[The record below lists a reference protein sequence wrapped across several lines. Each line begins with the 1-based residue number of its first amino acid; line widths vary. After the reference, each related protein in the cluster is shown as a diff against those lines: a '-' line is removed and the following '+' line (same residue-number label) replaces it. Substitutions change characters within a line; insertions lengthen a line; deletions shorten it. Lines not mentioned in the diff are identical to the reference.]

1 MTSAT
6 IANPYKYLIR
16 SGPMSHSHLGQRLLR
31 PTSVEAP
38 LFSQASIF
46 PKQSFNIQ
54 GRYVYETET
63 SPATPIYHISSRNTQ
78 AGNPWQSQICRLLP
92 SEVRRLSEVT
102 GNDAFIRY
110 DDDLTLYSGEKMNI
124 PFTFAAG
131 LGPTTLIVIRGQ
143 KRGTIQGS
151 IVMEKSGR
159 SCKFYHMIPIK
170 RALTKVE
177 EDKMQALMLKRGY
190 RDSDDWKKKL
200 LLTVQENSTKVTEWI
215 DEYGT
220 VVAVERDDTLEFSG
234 EIQTEKKDLVVACW
248 AFKGFVL
255 EKTT

>member
-1 MTSAT
+1 MSQTS
-6 IANPYKYLIR
+6 LVGSSS
-16 SGPMSHSHLGQRLLR
+16 SGEAPRNALSLRLE
-31 PTSVEAP
+31 TP
-38 LFSQASIF
+38 LFSQAPIS
-46 PKQSFNIQ
+46 PSKQSFSIQ

-63 SPATPIYHISSRNTQ
+63 SPATPTYHISNRNTQ
-78 AGNPWQSQICRLLP
+78 AGNPWQIQICRLLP
-92 SEVRRLSEVT
+92 SEVRRLSEAS

-124 PFTFAAG
+124 PFSFAAG
-131 LGPTTLIVIRGQ
+131 LGPTPLIVIRGQ

-159 SCKFYHMIPIK
+159 SCKFQHMIPIK

-177 EDKMQALMLKRGY
+177 EDKMQALMHKRGY

-200 LLTVQENSTKVTEWI
+200 LLTVQENSAKLVEWA

-220 VVAVERDDTLEFSG
+220 IVAVEKDDKLEFSG
-234 EIQTEKKDLVVACW
+234 EILTEKKDLVVACW
-248 AFKGFVL
+248 ACKGFVL
-255 EKTT
+255 EQTT

>member
-1 MTSAT
+1 MSQTSLV
-6 IANPYKYLIR
+6 KSSS
-16 SGPMSHSHLGQRLLR
+16 SGEAPRNALSLRL
-31 PTSVEAP
+31 EAP
-38 LFSQASIF
+38 LFSKASIS
-46 PKQSFNIQ
+46 PTKQSFSIL

-63 SPATPIYHISSRNTQ
+63 RPATPTYHIFNRNTQ
-78 AGNPWQSQICRLLP
+78 AGNPWQIQICRLLP
-92 SEVRRLSEVT
+92 SEVRRLSEAS

-124 PFTFAAG
+124 PFSFAAG
-131 LGPTTLIVIRGQ
+131 LGPTPLIVIRGQ

-151 IVMEKSGR
+151 VVMEKSGR
-159 SCKFYHMIPIK
+159 SCKFQHMIPIK

-177 EDKMQALMLKRGY
+177 EDKMQALMHKRGY

-200 LLTVQENSTKVTEWI
+200 LLRVQENSAKLVEWV

-220 VVAVERDDTLEFSG
+220 VVAVEKDDKLEFSG

-248 AFKGFVL
+248 ACKGFVL
-255 EKTT
+255 EQTT